1 MRDGEY
7 DFAIRAYSHTISRF
21 EGRAAAVE
29 TRMQAPVYH
38 QHRPGL
44 RREVRLGPLLEKCLC
59 FRHGGPTGGYVEDPI
74 RLPVEIA
81 MAGPDIYV
89 HELSPLFHI
98 EAHRLEGRIEHA
110 GVCGEYQRA
119 GCAFQSSRQ
128 IGEICIGSSI

>member
-59 FRHGGPTGGYVEDPI
+59 FRHGRPAGGYVENPI
-74 RLPVEIA
+74 RLHVEIA
-81 MAGPDIYV
+81 IAGLGIYV
-89 HELSPLFHI
+89 HELPPLFHI
-98 EAHRLEGRIEHA
+98 EAHRLEGRIEYA
-110 GVCGEYQRA
+110 GVSGEQQSARLAPQRSRKA
-119 GCAFQSSRQ
+119 GEVR
-128 IGEICIGSSI
+128 IGSFL

>member
-7 DFAIRAYSHTISRF
+7 NFAIRAYSHTISRF

-74 RLPVEIA
+74 RLHVEIA
-81 MAGPDIYV
+81 MAGRHGWAWARALSLWSNRHVVAAATRKAIVLALGMFQVPSVARSGDPD
-89 HELSPLFHI
+89 
-98 EAHRLEGRIEHA
+98 
-110 GVCGEYQRA
+110 C
-119 GCAFQSSRQ
+119 
-128 IGEICIGSSI
+128 